1 MAGRAGV
8 ARVRSACTGLLL
20 ALAVAVALPA
30 PAHAAACDR
39 AEFEA
44 VVQEAA
50 SVLTSLNQKN
60 KPAMQ
65 DKLRQLRDK
74 RGWTQAQFVTE
85 AAPFVRDDQID
96 TYDKRSEEL
105 LNKISAMGQDGV
117 TSAVADCKLLGELK
131 GAMQGLVQAQQQKWT
146 YLLGKLDA
154 ALGQ

>member
-1 MAGRAGV
+1 MFCSSRFALNVFVIPAKAVMTRIGYEPGEDELAPEQERITAAGRGGMAGRAGV

-74 RGWTQAQFVTE
+74 RGWTQAY
-85 AAPFVRDDQID
+85 AATHCTLSKSV
-96 TYDKRSEEL
+96 
-105 LNKISAMGQDGV
+105 
-117 TSAVADCKLLGELK
+117 
-131 GAMQGLVQAQQQKWT
+131 WW
-146 YLLGKLDA
+146 
-154 ALGQ
+154 